1 MHQCFMRLRKLL
13 AQLCAMI
20 IIIPSTPTFWW
31 CGSPRPGKSFLFFFL
46 SPGPVLL
53 QSRLRQRAHQCA
65 YLRSK
70 CHKFF
75 KGCGVSVFIGH
86 FPLFFIPSSY
96 LICICDSCK
105 INGHIYTIQQIYD
118 QSHACFN
125 IRNTVHRC
133 KEIFVFGKSLLC
145 ILKMKMLQNY
155 LDGIYFHITQFQ
167 KKFMLIKPFI
177 KAMQIRNGR

>member
-46 SPGPVLL
+46 SPGLSCYSPVCASALTNAHIAGASAINFLRAVEFLSLL
-53 QSRLRQRAHQCA
+53 
-65 YLRSK
+65 
-70 CHKFF
+70 
-75 KGCGVSVFIGH
+75 VI
-86 FPLFFIPSSY
+86 FPFFFIPSSY

-133 KEIFVFGKSLLC
+133 KDIFVFGKSLLC

-155 LDGIYFHITQFQ
+155 LDGIYFSHYIVLEKVDAKVRSF
-167 KKFMLIKPFI
+167 
-177 KAMQIRNGR
+177 